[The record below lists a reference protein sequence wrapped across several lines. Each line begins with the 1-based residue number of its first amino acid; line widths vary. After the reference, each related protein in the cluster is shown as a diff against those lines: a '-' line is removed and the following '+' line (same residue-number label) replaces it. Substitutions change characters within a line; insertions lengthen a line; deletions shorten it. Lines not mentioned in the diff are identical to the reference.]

1 MYSYTS
7 HENSA
12 RREEEG
18 IRNPVT
24 RDGILFY
31 CFWVFFFTKY
41 LIYEAPI
48 YLIHPPRNVIIIPIV
63 QVRK

>member
-12 RREEEG
+12 RREEGG

-24 RDGILFY
+24 RDGIFVLLFLG
-31 CFWVFFFTKY
+31 FFTKY
-41 LIYEAPI
+41 LIYEASI
-48 YLIHPPRNVIIIPIV
+48 YLIHQPHNVIIIPIV

>member
-24 RDGILFY
+24 RDGIFVLLF
-31 CFWVFFFTKY
+31 WGFF
-41 LIYEAPI
+41 LQNI
-48 YLIHPPRNVIIIPIV
+48 
-63 QVRK
+63 

>member
-24 RDGILFY
+24 RDAIFVLLVLD
-31 CFWVFFFTKY
+31 CF
-41 LIYEAPI
+41 LQNI
-48 YLIHPPRNVIIIPIV
+48 
-63 QVRK
+63 

>member
-12 RREEEG
+12 RKEEEG

-24 RDGILFY
+24 RDGILFD
-31 CFWVFFFTKY
+31 CFWVFFTKY
-41 LIYEAPI
+41 LIYEASI
-48 YLIHPPRNVIIIPIV
+48 YLIHQPHNVIIIPIV

>member
-31 CFWVFFFTKY
+31 CFGGFFYKIFN
-41 LIYEAPI
+41 LWS
-48 YLIHPPRNVIIIPIV
+48 IHLFNPPTSQYYYYPHCTG
-63 QVRK
+63 